1 MRRLLLLRHAK
12 SSWQKE
18 GLDDFDR
25 PLNKRGRGAAPT
37 TARYIADN
45 GLSPDVI
52 LCSTALRTR
61 ETLALVL
68 PQITGET
75 SIHLEDDLYLA
86 SGKAL
91 LNRVSRLDPACDC
104 AMIIAHNP
112 GLQDLALSLAADGDT
127 DGLRRLREKFP
138 TAALAHI
145 GFDTGDWASVGAN
158 EGKLIDY
165 VTPRALATEAAG

>member
-12 SSWQKE
+12 SSWQIE

-61 ETLALVL
+61 ETLALLL
-68 PQITGET
+68 PHLRGEAC
-75 SIHLEDDLYLA
+75 IHLEDGLYLA
-86 SGKAL
+86 SGEAL
-91 LNRVSRLDPACDC
+91 RDRIARLDEACDC

-112 GLQDLALSLAADGDT
+112 GLQDLALSLAATGNAADVRH
-127 DGLRRLREKFP
+127 LQEKFP
-138 TAALAHI
+138 TAALAVI
-145 GFDTGDWASVGAN
+145 ELEGRDWATATPKGGRLS
-158 EGKLIDY
+158 EF
-165 VTPRALATEAAG
+165 VTPRALAAEATI